1 MLRNASQ
8 VREVVRAE
16 SKPIYLRATVGFGL
30 PAGKAVDISETIKVT
45 DAEVDVVDGDR
56 PSWSMGY
63 RTAYFVIQSNYVEC
77 DAEGNPVV
85 YHKMVKQI
93 EDVAERRAWAY
104 DPVNYVEGMT
114 KEPEDAP
121 AA

>member
-56 PSWSMGY
+56 PSWSMDTVQHTLSF
-63 RTAYFVIQSNYVEC
+63 RVIMLNATLKVI
-77 DAEGNPVV
+77 P
-85 YHKMVKQI
+85 
-93 EDVAERRAWAY
+93 
-104 DPVNYVEGMT
+104 
-114 KEPEDAP
+114 
-121 AA
+121 